1 MQLTDDTLSLRA
13 GAEEGHAV
21 ALCGVTAIP
30 LSSPLPL
37 HLYLSYSLRLS
48 VYLLCGTFFWGFF
61 GGEGRGGGYW
71 PSSLSPYKPF
81 LIFLS
86 VINLYLTD
94 SILLYPTHIFFH
106 LPPCLSP
113 SSIALSH
120 RMLESQWTGYKNM
133 NSTSEKESVI
143 LSSFRPAGLVLI
155 FQEAVFF
162 YTSSSQYS
170 NFSNILQSHLWV
182 TKIQKSQ
189 GSEDLCHVL
198 WSLNTWLSHIF
209 QEQFLLSRRSF
220 HKACCS
226 GKKGKKNQSVFCWFG
241 TIRFYL
247 FLSFKRIPVTTNCL
261 GSRKVIA

>member
-1 MQLTDDTLSLRA
+1 MWFFLDTSLLQISHLGKDTVNRWHFVLESGRWGRSRRSLVRCHCHPSFLPFTSSSLSQLL
-13 GAEEGHAV
+13 
-21 ALCGVTAIP
+21 P
-30 LSSPLPL
+30 SSF
-37 HLYLSYSLRLS
+37 RLS
-48 VYLLCGTFFWGFF
+48 AVWDFF
-61 GGEGRGGGYW
+61 GGEGREGYW
-71 PSSLSPYKPF
+71 PSSLSLSPF

-94 SILLYPTHIFFH
+94 SILLYPAHIFFH

-120 RMLESQWTGYKNM
+120 RMLKSQWTGYKNM

-170 NFSNILQSHLWV
+170 NSSNILQSHLWV

-198 WSLNTWLSHIF
+198 WSLNTWLSHR
-209 QEQFLLSRRSF
+209 ERFLLSRQFF

-226 GKKGKKNQSVFCWFG
+226 GKKGEKKSKRILLVWYNS
-241 TIRFYL
+241 
-247 FLSFKRIPVTTNCL
+247 FLSAPFI
-261 GSRKVIA
+261 